1 MIALYL
7 LILVDSISAT
17 VIIPLLGPLLIDQAT
32 LVFLPDG
39 SLPLR
44 NFVSGLLVATYVVF
58 MFYMAPVL
66 GRLSDQWGRRP
77 VLLLCAAGLLLGNI
91 LAGLAIEFGSL
102 ALLFLGRMIGG
113 ATAAAQSTAQ
123 AALVDS
129 GGNKARLLSYS
140 MLFSSLGFVLGPVL
154 ATGLSQISFAAP
166 LHFCTVL
173 TVIALILLGRYRE
186 EPVAE
191 RRIDWSGI
199 SLWEGVR
206 CFRDAAGDG
215 LVRGILACFIL
226 MQVAWGGFF
235 VFVSVY
241 LLETPGLDL
250 SLSQVGVFMA
260 IIGIGFCVSNGLVQP
275 MLAERFD
282 MRTLAVTGLG
292 LNAATMALCL
302 IATSPYQAYAAG
314 LMAGITINI
323 AYPSIVTMLSDRV
336 APERQG
342 WILGM
347 VGSAAAMG
355 WAISSVVSGGLG
367 GLGHALPIALAAV
380 LMACAA
386 LAMTMAGARWRNL
399 SEAQGKID

>member
-17 VIIPLLGPLLIDQAT
+17 IIIPLLGPLLIDQAT
-32 LVFLPDG
+32 LVFLPEA

-44 NFVSGLLVATYVVF
+44 NFVSGLLVATYVLL
-58 MFYMAPVL
+58 MLYMAPVL

-123 AALVDS
+123 AALVDLGS
-129 GGNKARLLSYS
+129 NKARLLSYS

-154 ATGLSQISFAAP
+154 ATGLSHYSFAAP
-166 LHFCTVL
+166 LLFCTVL
-173 TVIALILLGRYRE
+173 TVVALVLLFRYRE
-186 EPVAE
+186 EPEAE
-191 RRIDWSGI
+191 RRIDWSSI

-215 LVRGILACFIL
+215 LVRGILGCFIL

-241 LLETPGLDL
+241 LMEAPGIDL
-250 SLSQVGVFMA
+250 TLSEVGVFMA
-260 IIGIGFCVSNGLVQP
+260 IIGIGFCLSNGLVQP
-275 MLAERFD
+275 ILAGRFE

-292 LNAATMALCL
+292 LNAATMVLCL
-302 IATSPYQAYAAG
+302 MATSAYQAYAAG
-314 LMAGITINI
+314 LLAGITINI

-336 APERQG
+336 TPERQG

-367 GLGHALPIALAAV
+367 GLGHALPIVLAAI

-386 LAMTMAGARWRNL
+386 LAMTVAGADWRKL
-399 SEAQGKID
+399 SEAQGKSE

>member
-17 VIIPLLGPLLIDQAT
+17 VIIPLLGPLLIDQST
-32 LVFLPDG
+32 LVFLKDA

-44 NFVSGLLVATYVVF
+44 NFVSGLLVATYVIF

-66 GRLSDQWGRRP
+66 GRLSDQWGRKP
-77 VLLLCAAGLLLGNI
+77 VLMLCAVGLLLGNL
-91 LAGLAIEFGSL
+91 LAGLAIDLNSL
-102 ALLFLGRMIGG
+102 AFLGRLIGG
-113 ATAAAQSTAQ
+113 ATAAAQATAQ
-123 AALVDS
+123 AALVDL

-140 MLFSSLGFVLGPVL
+140 MLFSSLGFVLGPVV
-154 ATGLSQISFAAP
+154 ATGLSHISFSAP
-166 LHFCTVL
+166 LHFCTAL
-173 TVIALILLGRYRE
+173 TVVSLVLLARYRE
-186 EPVAE
+186 DPAAK
-191 RRIDWSGI
+191 RQIDWSSI
-199 SLWEGVR
+199 SLWEGLR

-215 LVRGILACFIL
+215 IVRGILCCFIL

-241 LLETPGLDL
+241 LMGSTALDL
-250 SLSQVGVFMA
+250 NLSQVGVFMA
-260 IIGIGFCVSNGLVQP
+260 IIGIGFCISNGLVQP

-292 LNAATMALCL
+292 LNAATMVLCL
-302 IATSPYQAYAAG
+302 MASSAYQAYGAG
-314 LMAGITINI
+314 LLAGITINI

-336 APERQG
+336 TPERQG

-367 GLGHALPIALAAV
+367 GLGHALPIVLAAI
-380 LMACAA
+380 LMTCAA
-386 LAMTMAGARWRNL
+386 LAMTVAGGRQQRV
-399 SEAQGKID
+399 SRSHEKID